1 MRVHAVVAGLP
12 EERAM
17 LSEYV
22 LRTFLSTRG
31 LPHEATRDTADIPPD
46 GAVVAYGPSA
56 PTDAPALVNIACL
69 EPPHA
74 ASPIRFAK
82 ARDGEER
89 LAFLGESHPVEGRP
103 LYTRESDG
111 QPVVAQDGPRVR
123 LGFDLVASTAL
134 WLTGGDE
141 TDDCCDG
148 LGRPRGAAGP
158 RADAGLTGTPVVTAL
173 MRLLGQCLDRAAA
186 EADIP
191 RVRLKSWPRGRPMA
205 LFLSHDVDRWRKRT
219 VRQFA
224 KELLRSLRRPSRIGQ
239 VLRTFAS
246 GPDAWALEPIADLE
260 ARHGAR
266 STFFLLPNRADA
278 RVGGTRVVNRYPVA
292 EEEVATT
299 ARRLSVRGWEIG
311 LHASFQPGQVPDFA
325 AERKRVE
332 HLAGED
338 VLGIRQHFLIHRG
351 APTWQAQAEAGLRY
365 DASLGYPDTDG
376 YRRGFSFPFH
386 PFDGEELPILE
397 LPLVVMDGALIEHQG
412 LDAADAWD
420 RVEQHLLRAKRDE
433 AMVSLL
439 WHNTH
444 FCDLEGPGYREV
456 YERALAW
463 AEERGAWATSAQDI
477 VEWWE
482 RRGAARLSVTRDAE
496 ATRVTVSSDRSV
508 HDVCVEVRLA
518 GAGPPAVRLEECSG
532 EVLEAEEGRVVVRLE
547 ALDGESG
554 AIVIG
559 TEA

>member
-1 MRVHAVVAGLP
+1 MNVHAVIAGLP
-12 EERAM
+12 EERAARAA
-17 LSEYV
+17 YV
-22 LRTFLSTRG
+22 LRTFLSTLG
-31 LPHEATRDTADIPPD
+31 LPHEVARAAADGPPD

-56 PTDAPALVNIACL
+56 PPDAPALVHIACL

-82 ARDGEER
+82 ATDGEER
-89 LAFLGESHPVEGRP
+89 LAFLGESHAVEGRP

-111 QPVVAQDGPRVR
+111 QPVVAQDGSRVR
-123 LGFDLVASTAL
+123 LGFDLVASAAL

-141 TDDCCDG
+141 ADDCRDE

-158 RADAGLTGTPVVTAL
+158 RAEADLTGTPVVTAL
-173 MRLLGQCLDRAAA
+173 MRLLGECLDRAAA
-186 EADIP
+186 EAGIA
-191 RVRLKSWPRGRPMA
+191 RVRLKSWPGGRPLA
-205 LFLSHDVDRWRKRT
+205 LLLSHDVDRWRKRT
-219 VRQFA
+219 TRQFV

-260 ARHGAR
+260 AEHGAR

-278 RVGGTRVVNRYPVA
+278 RVGGTRVVNRYPVT

-311 LHASFQPGQVPDFA
+311 LHASFQPGQAPDFA
-325 AERKRVE
+325 AERKHVE

-338 VLGIRQHFLIHRG
+338 VPGVRQHFLVHRG
-351 APTWQAQAEAGLRY
+351 VPTWQAQADAGLRY
-365 DASLGYPDTDG
+365 DASLGYPDADG
-376 YRRGFSFPFH
+376 YRWGFSFPFR
-386 PFDGEELPILE
+386 PFAGKAPPILE
-397 LPLVVMDGALIEHQG
+397 LPLVVMDGALLDHQG

-420 RVEQHLLRAKRDE
+420 RVEQHLLGAERDE

-444 FCDLEGPGYREV
+444 FCDLDAPGYREV

-477 VEWWE
+477 VEWWQ
-482 RRGAARLSVTRDAE
+482 RRGGARLSVERRGE
-496 ATRVTVSSDRSV
+496 GTRVAIASDQSV
-508 HDVCVEVRLA
+508 RDLCLEVRLA
-518 GAGPPAVRLEECSG
+518 GAGPPAVRLEHCSG
-532 EVLEAEEGRVVVRLE
+532 EVLEAEQGRVVVRLE

-554 AIVIG
+554 AILIG
-559 TEA
+559 PDG